1 MALNHTTFD
10 SFVAGVDDTEMPKT
24 FREAIMLTRNLGQ
37 RYLWIDSMCIM
48 QPTKMDKDDWS
59 REGARMGEYYS
70 KSLLNFAASA
80 GLDNTEGLLH
90 ARAGSQFEV
99 KPFPLFEKVVHRDWD
114 EFSKIMK
121 RDPNWL
127 PIMQPKPASW
137 LHHVQESP
145 LSSRAWVLQERLLV
159 PRTLHCTLQGF
170 FWECSELRA
179 SEYEPLGCRPDYSN
193 RDQGLLSL
201 NQIRRKE
208 KSFIIGPYWRHVV
221 ETFSQLRITF
231 PSDRLPA
238 LAGLARTI
246 QEHTKDTY
254 IAGHFK
260 ASLISSL
267 LWFRLDTGAADV
279 DVMNSGA
286 PSWSWASTSAQ
297 VKFTSLETK
306 DYPSRDPK
314 GCDWKAEV
322 LHVKSESADIN
333 PFSWL
338 SQCSLKV
345 RGYLKERL
353 PETEFPELILKNRS
367 VQEQWGGHL
376 PMPEES
382 SIGQIGAV
390 YVQREEVLENLVGSE
405 TEKEPSIPTTIVDHP
420 LLRLE
425 EQFEDVSVDDRSKH
439 EASESD
445 KVESL
450 EKVLTTKAPIVSGP
464 EEAQVSNDEPPKP
477 AHHAAC
483 DGCEEVRNLD

>member
-1 MALNHTTFD
+1 MALNHTNFD
-10 SFVAGVDDTEMPKT
+10 SFVAGVDDSEMPKT

-48 QPTKMDKDDWS
+48 QPTTINKDDWS
-59 REGARMGEYYS
+59 REGAQMGEYYS
-70 KSLLNFAASA
+70 RSLLNFAASA
-80 GLDNTEGLLH
+80 ALDNTEGLLY

-99 KPFPLFEKVVHRDWD
+99 KPFPLFGKAVHREWD

-121 RDPNWL
+121 RDPNWF

-137 LHHVQESP
+137 LKHTQGSP
-145 LSSRAWVLQERLLV
+145 LGSRAWVLQERLLA

-179 SEYEPLGCRPDYSN
+179 SEYEPLGCSSDYSI
-193 RDQGLLSL
+193 RDLGLLSQ
-201 NQIRRKE
+201 NQIREKE
-208 KSFIIGPYWRHVV
+208 NSFILGPYWRRVV
-221 ETFSQLRITF
+221 ETFSQLRISF

-260 ASLISSL
+260 TSLISSL
-267 LWFRLDTGAADV
+267 LWFRLDSGAAV
-279 DVMNSGA
+279 LQVRNSGA

-314 GCDWKAEV
+314 GYEWKAEV
-322 LHVKSESADIN
+322 LHIKSESADMN
-333 PFSWL
+333 AFGWL
-338 SQCSLKV
+338 SQSSLKV
-345 RGYLKERL
+345 QGYLKERM
-353 PETEFPELILKNRS
+353 PQTEFPELILKDQTA
-367 VQEQWGGHL
+367 QEQWSGHL
-376 PMPEES
+376 PMPKED

-390 YVQREEVLENLVGSE
+390 HAHRGEVLENLVKLE
-405 TEKEPSIPTTIVDHP
+405 TDEEPSIPMTSADHP

-425 EQFEDVSVDDRSKH
+425 EQFDDISVDDRSEH
-439 EASESD
+439 EAGESHKVVSFD
-445 KVESL
+445 KAL
-450 EKVLTTKAPIVSGP
+450 ATKAPIVSGP
-464 EEAQVSNDEPPKP
+464 KDAQVSNDEHPRL
-477 AHHAAC
+477 AHDTVC
-483 DGCEEVRNLD
+483 DGCEKVRNLN